1 MLKSVIF
8 ASALLL
14 LSGISAGCA
23 SPSEEVS
30 LDRRGGELVSP
41 PGDWVAIEGA
51 SSTSQPDDSQDSLWW
66 EHFQD
71 EKLDA
76 LIEEAFRSQPDL
88 QIAAARVLAAAAE
101 LDDASAARW
110 PAIGFSTS
118 AGRQRQ
124 NFLGIDLPGT
134 DEVISST
141 TTALGASL
149 SVNWEVDLWGKLAA
163 GEAVSYGRALAAV
176 ADSDALRLSLS
187 GQVAIAWFTLIEALE
202 QQTLATEI
210 RDRWLATEE
219 RVGARAREGIRPPLD
234 LRLARSERASA
245 EADLTVANRRADAA
259 RRALELLIG
268 RYPASAIIGRQS
280 LPTLQSKIPA
290 EIPATVLQRRPD
302 VAAAK
307 ARLLAVDAARD
318 QAEAG
323 LWPSLTLT
331 SSGGQ
336 LSSRLRDLLDGD
348 FTVWS
353 LAANLVGTIF
363 DHGRRQSAV
372 DGADAR
378 RREEEARFVRITLD
392 AFAEVEAAL
401 RDEAHLEEQE
411 LRLRELLVESRGAR
425 DLATSEYALGLTD
438 LLTLLSAE
446 RATANAES
454 RVLTIERA
462 RLENRVRLLVS
473 LGGRTRLDESN
484 SESSPDFKTLLSEN
498 DTP

>member
-1 MLKSVIF
+1 MAKFSTV
-8 ASALLL
+8 LL
-14 LSGISAGCA
+14 LSLGISVGCV
-23 SPSEEVS
+23 SPPEQVL
-30 LDRRGGELVSP
+30 LDRRGEELVSP
-41 PGDWVAIEGA
+41 PDVWAALQSEPPSSQVGDLR
-51 SSTSQPDDSQDSLWW
+51 DSLWW
-66 EHFQD
+66 EQFQD
-71 EKLDA
+71 EELDA

-88 QIAAARVLAAAAE
+88 QIAAARVLAASAA
-101 LDDASAARW
+101 LDGATAARW
-110 PAIGFSTS
+110 PTVGVATS
-118 AGRQRQ
+118 ASRQRQ

-149 SVNWEVDLWGKLAA
+149 SAKWEVDLWGKIAA
-163 GEAVSYGRALAAV
+163 GEEVAYGRALAAV
-176 ADSDALRLSLS
+176 AEAEALRLSIS
-187 GQVAIAWFTLIEALE
+187 GQVSIAWFTLIEAQK
-202 QQTLATEI
+202 QQSLASEI
-210 RDRWLATEE
+210 RDRWFATEE
-219 RVGARAREGIRPPLD
+219 RVGARARQGIRPPLD
-234 LRLARSERASA
+234 LRLARLERARA
-245 EADLTVANRRADAA
+245 EANLTVAKRHVDAA
-259 RRALELLIG
+259 RRALELLLG
-268 RYPASAIIGRQS
+268 RYPASAVTGKEN
-280 LPTLQSKIPA
+280 LPTLRS
-290 EIPATVLQRRPD
+290 EIPASIPAAVLQRRPD
-302 VAAAK
+302 IAAAK
-307 ARLLAVDAARD
+307 ARLLAADATRD
-318 QAEAG
+318 QAEAD

-336 LSSRLRDLLDGD
+336 LSNSLSDLLDGD

-363 DHGRRQSAV
+363 DHGRRQSVV

-401 RDEAHLEEQE
+401 RDEDHLEEQE

-446 RATANAES
+446 RAAANAES

-462 RLENRVRLLVS
+462 RLANRVRLLVS

-484 SESSPDFKTLLSEN
+484 SESSPDSKTILSEN
-498 DTP
+498 YTP